1 MRNCSPVYPSNVLR
15 RTPLYYNSDSFVC
28 LYLLLYGGQLI
39 YFFSFHLFLQRILN
53 TWCTMCRLC
62 SELSQHVRCCSTN
75 SHNFFPPPN
84 WCPILLLSLLPPKV
98 TLPRGREPATSCPT
112 FGSFLSLG
120 QPQKLG
126 RGNDASSAQFPCLSL
141 ALARQAI
148 TIQLSAGLSRCVWA
162 SSSLTLIRTR
172 RPWVMSE
179 RMEGRSGIMS

>member
-1 MRNCSPVYPSNVLR
+1 MRNCSPVCPSNVLR

-84 WCPILLLSLLPPKV
+84 WWDTFALPSPTESNITKRERKISADEYVRSSQPRVVPLLAV
-98 TLPRGREPATSCPT
+98 
-112 FGSFLSLG
+112 
-120 QPQKLG
+120 
-126 RGNDASSAQFPCLSL
+126 SSASASL
-141 ALARQAI
+141 RNWGEATMQAAPNV
-148 TIQLSAGLSRCVWA
+148 SV
-162 SSSLTLIRTR
+162 
-172 RPWVMSE
+172 
-179 RMEGRSGIMS
+179 

>member
-1 MRNCSPVYPSNVLR
+1 MRNCSPVCPSNVLR

-84 WCPILLLSLLPPKV
+84 WWDTFALPSPTESNITKRERAGHELSHFWQFPQPRPASEIGERQRCKQRPISLSQSSSSQAGHHHPAFRRPQSVCVGLLLTYTHTYSPP
-98 TLPRGREPATSCPT
+98 
-112 FGSFLSLG
+112 LG
-120 QPQKLG
+120 H
-126 RGNDASSAQFPCLSL
+126 
-141 ALARQAI
+141 
-148 TIQLSAGLSRCVWA
+148 V
-162 SSSLTLIRTR
+162 
-172 RPWVMSE
+172 
-179 RMEGRSGIMS
+179 

>member
-1 MRNCSPVYPSNVLR
+1 MRNCSPVCPSNVLR

-84 WCPILLLSLLPPKV
+84 WWDTFVLTSPTESNITK
-98 TLPRGREPATSCPT
+98 RERMISADEYVRS
-112 FGSFLSLG
+112 S
-120 QPQKLG
+120 QPQVVPLL
-126 RGNDASSAQFPCLSL
+126 AVSSASASLRNWGEATMQAAPNFPVS
-141 ALARQAI
+141 
-148 TIQLSAGLSRCVWA
+148 V
-162 SSSLTLIRTR
+162 
-172 RPWVMSE
+172 
-179 RMEGRSGIMS
+179 

>member
-1 MRNCSPVYPSNVLR
+1 MRNCSPVCPSNVLR

-126 RGNDASSAQFPCLSL
+126 RGNDASSALS
-141 ALARQAI
+141 Q
-148 TIQLSAGLSRCVWA
+148 
-162 SSSLTLIRTR
+162 SSSSQAGHHHPAFR
-172 RPWVMSE
+172 RPQSVCVGLLLTYTHTYSPPL
-179 RMEGRSGIMS
+179 GHV